1 MECRTTVK
9 NHGLPSDLQMSVRG
23 VRPCFRP
30 LAGTGSKID
39 CQLMTFHASALPRKS
54 EEDTSTKMSLRLH
67 AIKIQTSKFHERSDE
82 MPDLTDSLLEHIK
95 I

>member
-1 MECRTTVK
+1 
-9 NHGLPSDLQMSVRG
+9 
-23 VRPCFRP
+23 
-30 LAGTGSKID
+30 
-39 CQLMTFHASALPRKS
+39 MTFHASALPRKS